1 MTRHVCRYSLMG
13 RYINFSGE
21 ISLQSA
27 RQRGVEPLREVRS
40 RLVVDGSIFDIF
52 YHG

>member
-1 MTRHVCRYSLMG
+1 MLTSMSTLHDLDLH
-13 RYINFSGE
+13 ID
-21 ISLQSA
+21 A